1 MYPALSLYKTAIID
15 FGISSVYAKLMPSL
29 LQNNF
34 SRKKFSRRKSF
45 DLYKKVI
52 ELRKKEYSYTEI
64 RRETGLAKST
74 IQNWLTYAGL
84 TLSKEHLEIQ
94 AKKRI
99 ENCLIATEASKRIR
113 AQRKEAD
120 IQDFI
125 MENKKY
131 LVDPFFVSGIMLYE
145 AEGTKGDNNGFSNSD
160 FRLILTYVRF
170 LEKYFALDR
179 NKDMVFRLYIHET
192 RKNDLLKI
200 VKFWSK
206 KISISSDKIKLSWK
220 HNIVVKRRFNSDYL
234 GQFEVRV
241 RGAHHFTSKLLS
253 ISDIILGKL
262 LRN

>member
-1 MYPALSLYKTAIID
+1 
-15 FGISSVYAKLMPSL
+15 MPIL
-29 LQNNF
+29 PQKNF

-52 ELRKKEYSYTEI
+52 ELRKKECSYTEI

-74 IQNWLTYAGL
+74 IQNWLAYAGL

-94 AKKRI
+94 ARKRV
-99 ENCLIATEASKRIR
+99 ESCVIATEASKRIR
-113 AQRKEAD
+113 ARRREVD
-120 IQDFI
+120 IQNFI

-131 LVDPFFVSGIMLYE
+131 LIDPFFISGIMLYE

-170 LEKYFALDR
+170 LEKYFALNR

-200 VKFWSK
+200 VKFWAK
-206 KISISSDKIKLSWK
+206 KISISTDEIKLSWK
-220 HNIVVKRRFNSDYL
+220 HNIVVKKRLNPDYL

-241 RGAHHFTSKLLS
+241 RGVHYFTRKLLS
-253 ISDIILGKL
+253 VSDIILEKL